1 MNRSRQKKLVI
12 FTDLDGT
19 LLDDQDYR
27 WTAARPALLALARAH
42 CPLVIVT
49 SKTRAEV
56 EPILRALGRREPFVV
71 ENGGAIYIPTRY
83 FPFIPAG
90 AIPERGGWH
99 KVILGT
105 PRPRL
110 VKKLTFAARR
120 AGVQIRGF
128 SQMTAREVA
137 ERTGLPLD
145 DARRALRRQY
155 DEPFVILNE
164 TARAW
169 PRLREEIECQGF
181 GTTRGSRFFHI
192 TGRSDKSGAVAR
204 LAGWLR
210 RAHGPNW
217 RTVVSA
223 IALTTFHCCARWISL
238 FWSRVLAIDMTLKR
252 SPPCRVCGAP
262 EELDQWAGI
271 APCSASA
278 GAGSA
283 GSHGQRLS
291 DRGLF
296 SPATSRDRGYRRLI
310 SCTPSTRARTCSTGV
325 PGRMPWPRLKMWPG
339 RPPA

>member
-169 PRLREEIECQGF
+169 SRLREEIARQGC

-192 TGRSDKSGAVAR
+192 TGRTDKSVAVAR
-204 LAGWLR
+204 LAGWLYL
-210 RAHGPNW
+210 AHGSNW
-217 RTVVSA
+217 RTVGLGDCPNDIPLLRAVDQP
-223 IALTTFHCCARWISL
+223 ILVARPGNRYDAETL
-238 FWSRVLAIDMTLKR
+238 AAVPRVRRAGGVGPVGWNRAVLRL
-252 SPPCRVCGAP
+252 CG
-262 EELDQWAGI
+262 
-271 APCSASA
+271 
-278 GAGSA
+278 
-283 GSHGQRLS
+283 
-291 DRGLF
+291 RG
-296 SPATSRDRGYRRLI
+296 
-310 SCTPSTRARTCSTGV
+310 
-325 PGRMPWPRLKMWPG
+325 
-339 RPPA
+339 